1 MSENEDSKG
10 KLSSKVKFSLVIL
23 TIFEFPAKKQ
33 KQNFFKMARFQQFET
48 GKISNFAKFDKQ
60 KCLFERKMTCPLG
73 GKIQMWLK

>member
-1 MSENEDSKG
+1 
-10 KLSSKVKFSLVIL
+10 
-23 TIFEFPAKKQ
+23 
-33 KQNFFKMARFQQFET
+33 MARFQQFET